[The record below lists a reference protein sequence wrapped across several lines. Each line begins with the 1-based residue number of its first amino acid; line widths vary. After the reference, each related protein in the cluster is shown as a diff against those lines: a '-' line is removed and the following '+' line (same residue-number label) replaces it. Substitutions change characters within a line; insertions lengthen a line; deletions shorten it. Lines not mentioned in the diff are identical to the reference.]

1 MLQVLRTSAPARVD
15 DYTRIPGRA
24 AELMREL
31 GLRSTV
37 AVPITVAGATWGA
50 LATQIREGETLPP
63 DTERRLQAFAELV
76 ALAVA
81 SAQARDELAAS
92 RVRIVEAG
100 DAERRRIE
108 RNLHDGAQQRLVA
121 LSVALRIAQG
131 KISNSPA
138 EAEDL
143 IAVAADDLAEA
154 LVELREL
161 AQGIHPAVLTER
173 GLSDALEVLAARV
186 PLPVELDIGLS
197 ERLPEQVE
205 VAAYYVVSE
214 GLANIVK
221 HARAASVQVRV
232 ARENGHIT
240 VAVEDDGVGGATL
253 DGGSGLCGLR
263 DRVETLDGRLGIASR
278 PGIGTCLRAELP
290 VHAKV

>member
-1 MLQVLRTSAPARVD
+1 
-15 DYTRIPGRA
+15 
-24 AELMREL
+24 
-31 GLRSTV
+31 V

-173 GLSDALEVLAARV
+173 GLADALEVLSARV
-186 PLPVELDIGLS
+186 PLRVELDIGLS
-197 ERLPEQVE
+197 ERLPEQIE

-214 GLANIVK
+214 GLANVVK
-221 HARAASVQVRV
+221 HARAESVQVRV

-253 DGGSGLCGLR
+253 DGGSGLYGLR